1 MNSIELYRHILYTL
15 VQYANGSEQ
24 LREAINEEYLRVSQ
38 TEGPNLTEGEYQQIR
53 AMIEDS
59 KKSSS

>member
-24 LREAINEEYLRVSQ
+24 LREAINEEYLRVRAAYPLQ
-38 TEGPNLTEGEYQQIR
+38 RLVTLANPERFGPFF
-53 AMIEDS
+53 
-59 KKSSS
+59 